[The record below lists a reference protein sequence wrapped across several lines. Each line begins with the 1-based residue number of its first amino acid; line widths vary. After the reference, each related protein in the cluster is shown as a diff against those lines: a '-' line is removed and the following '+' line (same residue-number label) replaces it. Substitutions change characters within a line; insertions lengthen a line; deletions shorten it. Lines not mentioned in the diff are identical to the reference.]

1 MAWGVSGKGLCCSR
15 WVPAHHLEDG
25 AREAWESL
33 EELWGQGRA
42 LLEAA
47 PGGQWRQQALETPPR
62 RAQRSE
68 KGSGRRNLKQI
79 MKSYYLELILSWVTV
94 SIRHLT
100 L

>member
-1 MAWGVSGKGLCCSR
+1 MLRGTGEGSQKQLVSR
-15 WVPAHHLEDG
+15 
-25 AREAWESL
+25 